1 MSVGACVCVC
11 VSVYVCM
18 YAHVSGHRIQKVLF
32 MFVRIHRR
40 GYSRDTPPLACVCV
54 FMCVRVC
61 EYILCVFVCGEKKC
75 TSTYDHVHVPCV
87 LSGM

>member
-54 FMCVRVC
+54 FMCV
-61 EYILCVFVCGEKKC
+61 
-75 TSTYDHVHVPCV
+75 
-87 LSGM
+87 